1 MTRWLIAYAAA
12 GLAFLVLDIIWL
24 GFVAP
29 RVYRPALGSL
39 LAERI
44 NIAAAGAFYVIY
56 VGGIVV
62 LAVSPAIAAK
72 SFATGTIM
80 GAILGLTAYG
90 TYNLTNL
97 ATLRDWPPRLAIVDM
112 AWGTFATSAAS
123 AAAYLVVARAIAH

>member
-56 VGGIVV
+56 VGGIVA

-97 ATLRDWPPRLAIVDM
+97 ATLRDWPLILPIVDM

>member
-1 MTRWLIAYAAA
+1 MTTWLIAYAAA
-12 GLAFLVLDIIWL
+12 ALAFLILDIIWL
-24 GFVAP
+24 GVVAP

-44 NIAAAGAFYVIY
+44 NFAAAGAFYIIY
-56 VGGIVV
+56 VGGIVA

-72 SFATGTIM
+72 SFATGTVM

-97 ATLRDWPPRLAIVDM
+97 ATLRGWPPTLVMIDM
-112 AWGTFATSAAS
+112 AWGTLATSATS
-123 AAAYLVVARAIAH
+123 AAAYLAVERAIAH